1 MCSGTLKKLT
11 PPTLPKLE
19 GIDEVDGTTS
29 IDGIVV
35 NTFQSTMHIND
46 EDNRITG
53 ASYLVDE
60 SGTVGVYDGYFIA
73 LDFSSVTSDLS
84 DVSAIYA
91 QVNVHDE
98 PTYYGEVDENNQLLI
113 QVAASD
119 DVNLNYASLIITAVD
134 ESGEEV
140 VEVYKNI
147 YDLFGIQLVSPEPP
161 VEEPTITLGAPTD
174 YTVSLVDVVDTPD
187 HATLADVE
195 SDIAVDDETD
205 MEITGTLNKITIG
218 SDEGYYLFVRR
229 ITTGDFDS
237 VSAEIKYDSEDV
249 SVDLTYATDDL
260 YYIPIDSD
268 KFGSAEKILL
278 TVSILDDQSEVL
290 DSVELSIQNL
300 VLATE

>member
-1 MCSGTLKKLT
+1 M
-11 PPTLPKLE
+11 E
-19 GIDEVDGTTS
+19 GIDEVDGTTT

-35 NTFQSTMHIND
+35 NTFQNSIHIND

-53 ASYLVDE
+53 TSYLVDE
-60 SGTVGVYDGYFIA
+60 SGTEGVYDGYYIA
-73 LDFSSVTSDLS
+73 LDFNSVTSDLS

-98 PTYYGEVDENNQLLI
+98 PTYFGEVDENNQLLI

-119 DVNLNYASLIITAVD
+119 DVNLNYAVLVITAVD

-147 YDLFGIQLVSPEPP
+147 YELFGIQIVSPEPP

-195 SDIAVDDETD
+195 SNIAVDDETD

-218 SDEGYYLFVRR
+218 GDEGYYLFVRR

-237 VSAEIKYDSEDV
+237 VSAEVKYDNEDV

-268 KFGSAEKILL
+268 KFSLADRILL

-290 DSVELSIQNL
+290 DSVELSIKNL
-300 VLATE
+300 VLDTE

>member
-1 MCSGTLKKLT
+1 M
-11 PPTLPKLE
+11 
-19 GIDEVDGTTS
+19 
-29 IDGIVV
+29 
-35 NTFQSTMHIND
+35 
-46 EDNRITG
+46 
-53 ASYLVDE
+53 DE
-60 SGTVGVYDGYFIA
+60 SGTVGVYDGYYIA
-73 LDFSSVTSDLS
+73 LDFNSVTSDLS

-91 QVNVHDE
+91 EVAVHDE
-98 PTYYGEVDENNQLLI
+98 PTYYGQVDENNKLLI
-113 QVAASD
+113 QVAESE
-119 DVNLNYASLIITAVD
+119 DVNLNYAVLTITAVD

-140 VEVYKNI
+140 VEVYKNT

-161 VEEPTITLGAPTD
+161 VTEPTITLGAPTD

-205 MEITGTLNKITIG
+205 MEITGTLNKITID
-218 SDEGYYLFVRR
+218 SNEGYYLFVRR

-237 VSAEIKYDSEDV
+237 VSATVKYDTEDV
-249 SVDLTYATDDL
+249 SVNLTYATDDL
-260 YYIPIDSD
+260 YYIPIDSE
-268 KFGSAEKILL
+268 KFSLAERILL